1 MMLSFDFHLLS
12 FVALTGV
19 LWVLYKLLLEGR
31 VPVRVVYGYLLAGMV
46 VAAGVSVLSPVLPI
60 DTGGAEAA
68 VAAAAGDARPYL
80 TVSQIIEGSSA
91 GWWLAENG
99 WRLAYVGGAAVV
111 LLYVFVQLV
120 TLRRFRQLAV
130 RQYGLEG
137 MRGVQVYEGAY
148 DAPFSYGRSI
158 FLPADLQDGALRDMV
173 LRHEC
178 SHLRHRH
185 FAQLLLFQLWVA
197 LNWFNPFMWLWFF
210 SLKRVQ
216 EMEVDTDLL
225 HQGVDRRAYQ
235 LSLVEL
241 CVLKRTCLSLHSNYF
256 CSPLKLR
263 ILFMNRRPRRACWRM
278 TAAGAVVLV
287 AAGVALG
294 CQTRSD
300 NPLRGTW
307 ELVGVVDPHTGRVK
321 PATVR
326 QLKFVG
332 NESFFTMAFL
342 NDSINDTSILFQ
354 GSGGSYEYVNDTLV
368 RERSMD
374 CPVRRVGT
382 DRYRMTWRNLGN
394 RQQPYVTE
402 EWRRIET
409 PPSLEKYWQIVQ

>member
-12 FVALTGV
+12 FVVLTGV

-31 VPVRVVYGYLLAGMV
+31 VPVRVVYAYLLVGMV
-46 VAAGVSVLSPVLPI
+46 ATAGVSMLSPVRLMPSSG
-60 DTGGAEAA
+60 TEAA
-68 VAAAAGDARPYL
+68 VAATAEGARRYL

-91 GWWLAENG
+91 GWWLVENG
-99 WRLAYVGGAAVV
+99 WRMAYVGGAALV

-120 TLRRFRQLAV
+120 ALRRFKRVAV
-130 RQYGLEG
+130 RRYDLPGL
-137 MRGVQVYEGAY
+137 RGVQVYEGLY

-158 FLPADLQDGALRDMV
+158 FLPADLPEGELHDMV
-173 LRHEC
+173 LRHER
-178 SHLRHRH
+178 SHLTHRH

-225 HQGVDRRAYQ
+225 RQGVDRRQYQ
-235 LSLVEL
+235 LSLLQL

-256 CSPLKLR
+256 YSPLKLR
-263 ILFMNRRPRRACWRM
+263 ILFMNRRQRRVCWRL
-278 TAAGAVVLV
+278 TGAAAVVLV
-287 AAGVALG
+287 AAGVALA
-294 CQTRSD
+294 CQTRRD

-321 PATVR
+321 PAAVR

-374 CPVRRVGT
+374 CPVRQMGT
-382 DRYRMTWRNLGN
+382 DRFRMTWRNLGN
-394 RQQPYVTE
+394 RQEPYVTE

-409 PPSLEKYWQIVQ
+409 PPSLEKYWEIVQ